1 MGNPID
7 LPNITPESIEFGNDN
22 NSTRPSSNGFNS
34 KNYLNVRLDEGEDEK
49 TITIRLLPMDLTT
62 GNPFAK
68 IHVHN
73 VEVPKELVKKGQ
85 KPYKDYICVARTADV
100 DHETFGNKCPFCEIN
115 KRAYDESTKTT
126 DPVIKKNWQDISIAN
141 LHREAVI
148 VRCIERGKEN
158 EGVKFWKFKTRS
170 DKTDPY
176 NQIIKLYN
184 LRKAEGE
191 KAGVP
196 INILDIYNGRDLNVT
211 ITKEGTS
218 APQILDVSVSTPL
231 SKDEEQMRA
240 WIYDKK
246 KWQDVFTCKP
256 YEYLKLVSEMRIPWY
271 DKDKGIWVDQEEYNK
286 EHGITQNT
294 KQAVNDANAEIEAAQ
309 KQLAQEAA
317 AASAPAPAPA
327 PAPVPAPAPTATPTP
342 AASTTQPFAASITIQ
357 EDDLP
362 F

>member
-7 LPNITPESIEFGNDN
+7 LPNITPESIVFGNEGQKPVN
-22 NSTRPSSNGFNS
+22 NGNFNS
-34 KNYLNVRLDEGEDEK
+34 KNYLNVRLDEGEEEK
-49 TITIRLLPMDLTT
+49 TITIRLLPMDLKT

-73 VEVPKELVKKGQ
+73 VQVPKELVKKGQ
-85 KPYKDYICVARTADV
+85 KPYKDYICVARTEDV
-100 DHETFGNKCPFCEIN
+100 DHETFGRKCPFCEIN
-115 KRAYDESTKTT
+115 KKAYDESTKTT

-191 KAGVP
+191 KVGQV
-196 INILDIYNGRDLNVT
+196 INILDIYNGRDLNIT

-231 SKDEEQMRA
+231 SNDEEQMRK
-240 WIYDKK
+240 WIYDEK

-286 EHGITQNT
+286 EHGITLN
-294 KQAVNDANAEIEAAQ
+294 KKAVEEADAEIENAKEALKQSAVVTEQAAQ
-309 KQLAQEAA
+309 PAVQATAEA
-317 AASAPAPAPA
+317 PKE
-327 PAPVPAPAPTATPTP
+327 T
-342 AASTTQPFAASITIQ
+342 FAASITIPD
-357 EDDLP
+357 DDLP